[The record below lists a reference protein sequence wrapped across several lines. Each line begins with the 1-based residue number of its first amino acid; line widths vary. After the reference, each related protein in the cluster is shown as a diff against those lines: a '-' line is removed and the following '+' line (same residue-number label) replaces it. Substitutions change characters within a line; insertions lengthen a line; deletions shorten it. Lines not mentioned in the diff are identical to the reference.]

1 MNEMKKGLRDGIPI
15 CLGYFSVAFAFGIF
29 CKREVRDRWV
39 PFVAVA
45 APVLCFILQAN
56 SERWFGGYKFSYELI
71 LINAL
76 FTVIGLCLLI
86 RSKNTN

>member
-29 CKREVRDRWV
+29 CKRKIHDRWV
-39 PFVAVA
+39 PLVAVA
-45 APVLCFILQAN
+45 APIICLILQTN
-56 SERWFGGYKFSYELI
+56 SQRWFGGYTFSYELI

-76 FTVIGLCLLI
+76 LTILGLCALI
-86 RSKNTN
+86 KSKKDE